1 MATTKK
7 AAANLLAADVKTA
20 LDNYNHE
27 FGEAWT
33 LGQNWTSVGT
43 QFETFIN
50 KFLFPKLNETRL
62 IQVALGNSFDWLAQ
76 EVDFVGQYSEEYVIK
91 DTIPT
96 NMDLSKDELLMLK
109 RNYPDMITKLYG
121 PGIVRKVKFTL
132 NNNDVRQNWLTL
144 KDGVKYAIAV
154 YKKKISDINVD
165 EERQIKGMLV
175 DYAENQLDADSQVFE
190 VADMEEMFKKIA
202 VEMMNLQTNQD
213 KYNEAHKASGGA
225 IGRYTTVSDMSKLMI
240 LTTTEIKARLLDSK
254 LANTYHINGIDFS
267 DRIIAFPDLGGVF
280 RAKADIKVTE
290 EVVTALKA
298 LGDYQ
303 VTTNSTI
310 PKDAVVTFDVTKYLP
325 SVAAQFEEIKPS
337 NDLWAMILDVDSIV
351 YNRFTKGMLKAPF
364 YNPEFDEVT
373 YWIHYYSMKAIS
385 PFYNKVLVKGKA
397 TPAEPDPE
405 AGV

>member
-1 MATTKK
+1 MAATKT
-7 AAANLLAADVKTA
+7 AAANLLAGDVKTA
-20 LDNYNHE
+20 LDNFNHE

-109 RNYPDMITKLYG
+109 SNYPDMITKLYG

-175 DYAENQLDADSQVFE
+175 DYAENQLDKDSQVFE

-280 RAKADIKVTE
+280 RAKADIPVTE

-310 PKDAVVTFDVTKYLP
+310 PKGSVVTFDVTKYLP
-325 SVAAQFEEIKPS
+325 TVAEQFEEIKPS

-364 YNPEFDEVT
+364 YNPEVDEVT

-385 PFYNKVLVKGKA
+385 PFYNKVLVKGK
-397 TPAEPDPE
+397 TAEPTE
-405 AGV
+405 LEGTV

>member
-1 MATTKK
+1 MATNK
-7 AAANLLAADVKTA
+7 AAKGLLAQDVLTA

-27 FGEAWT
+27 FGAAWT
-33 LGQNWTSVGT
+33 LGENWSSVGT

-62 IQVALGNSFDWLAQ
+62 IQVALGNSFDWLSQ

-213 KYNEAHKASGGA
+213 KYNEANKASGGT

-310 PKDAVVTFDVTKYLP
+310 PKDSVVTFDVTKYLP
-325 SVAAQFEEIKPS
+325 SVADQFEEIKPS
-337 NDLWAMILDVDSIV
+337 NDLWAMILDVDAII

-385 PFYNKVLVKGKA
+385 PFYNKVLVKGKTA
-397 TPAEPDPE
+397 PTKP
-405 AGV
+405 